1 MGAGEF
7 ERILGEKLRLD
18 GPPPSGLPRPAP
30 AFWPTAGSFQTPP
43 FLSWRADTL
52 PGAAAAFRR
61 LGPKVTPEPAGR
73 PVVPPPLRR
82 QARLAHRLSAAQRTA
97 LETLRSMGADTLD
110 EAFTAIELKRAFRAL
125 ALRYHPD
132 RHAGCPQDQHREL
145 ARAFAQVS
153 QSYRVLLPAARA

>member
-30 AFWPTAGSFQTPP
+30 AFWPTSGSFQTPP
-43 FLSWRADTL
+43 FLSRRADTL

-61 LGPKVTPEPAGR
+61 LGPKVTPDPAGR

-82 QARLAHRLSAAQRTA
+82 PAHRLSGAQRTA

-110 EAFTAIELKRAFRAL
+110 ESFTAVELKRAFRAL

-132 RHAGCPQDQHREL
+132 RHAGCPEEEHREL
-145 ARAFAQVS
+145 ARAFARVNAA
-153 QSYRVLLPAARA
+153 YRVLLACTS